1 MIRVKCEYDPRE
13 RASMRQFTIRM
24 LLLVSGFVV
33 SSLTGC
39 NGKGGRQE
47 AKKQK
52 APAAAVPSPPG
63 YDLGAPVKFVLGE
76 MLREISGITF
86 LRGNQDTVYA
96 IEDET
101 GGLYSFHLGGGV
113 HRWHFGG
120 HGDYEDVTVLSD
132 NEFVVLR
139 SDGSLFIFPVG
150 ARSKKMVRAYQHIL
164 PPGEYE
170 GLFGDKDGKLIAM
183 CKNCG
188 IDDQSKEVSAYVL
201 GYDANHTLG
210 VRDHFKIVVPGEKLT
225 SIHKHI
231 KFHPSCL
238 ARHPLT
244 GDWYVVSSVNKVLIV
259 FDGRWQVREMFALD
273 STLFKQPEGLAFDRE
288 GNMYISN
295 EGGEGRANVLL
306 FRYKK

>member
-1 MIRVKCEYDPRE
+1 MK
-13 RASMRQFTIRM
+13 QFTIRT
-24 LLLVSGFVV
+24 LLLVSVV
-33 SSLTGC
+33 IMSSLTGC
-39 NGKGGRQE
+39 KGKEERQE
-47 AKKQK
+47 AKTQK
-52 APAAAVPSPPG
+52 VSTAVPSPPG
-63 YDLGAPVKFVLGE
+63 YDLGAPVKYVLGE
-76 MLREISGITF
+76 PLREISGITF
-86 LRGNQDTVYA
+86 LRGNPDTLYA

-101 GGLYSFHLGGGV
+101 GRLYFFHLGGGP
-113 HRWHFGG
+113 HTWHFGG
-120 HGDYEDVTVLSD
+120 HGDYEDVTVLD
-132 NEFVVLR
+132 DKEFVVLR
-139 SDGSLFIFPVG
+139 SDGSLFVFPVG
-150 ARSKKMVRAYQHIL
+150 AASRKSVRAYPHIL
-164 PPGEYE
+164 PAGEYE
-170 GLFGDKDGKLIAM
+170 GLFGDKDGRLIAM

-201 GYDANHTLG
+201 GYDASHSLAI
-210 VRDHFKIVVPGEKLT
+210 RDHFKIVVPAEKLT

-244 GDWYVVSSVNKVLIV
+244 GEWYVVSSVNKALIV
-259 FDGRWQVREMFALD
+259 FDEHWQVRSMYALD